1 MEDKNEEKADL
12 NVEGLEHKTTDN
24 IKNFSSLLFYIT
36 HEGEV
41 IVISTS
47 EMTPIQKNIAT
58 KMLVVAGSHSLIL
71 RIVLGLEILFE
82 KIMYRISEWF
92 KPRVT

>member
-1 MEDKNEEKADL
+1 MENENIKEVESNLEKLSD
-12 NVEGLEHKTTDN
+12 EITDN
-24 IKNFSSLLFYIT
+24 IKNFSSILFYVT

-41 IVISTS
+41 IMLSTG
-47 EMTPIQKNIAT
+47 EMTSIQKNIAT
-58 KMLVVAGSHSLIL
+58 KMLVVAGSHSLVL